1 MYATIT
7 RQAYF
12 TMFEIEAH
20 KAIADHHATIDKV
33 AEIYLNYLSEQF
45 GDSIDVT
52 RFSVG
57 MALYSSFVSYTIL
70 LLCVLVWKLVGHV
83 TISTIQGWRKS
94 FIPRYFKILEAGG
107 SRKPEKLLKDS
118 GIDISN
124 EGFWQQGFE
133 LVENKIKEFN
143 NLCIVILVT

>member
-1 MYATIT
+1 
-7 RQAYF
+7 
-12 TMFEIEAH
+12 
-20 KAIADHHATIDKV
+20 
-33 AEIYLNYLSEQF
+33 
-45 GDSIDVT
+45 
-52 RFSVG
+52 VG

-70 LLCVLVWKLVGHV
+70 LLCVLVWKLIGHV

-94 FIPRYFKILEAGG
+94 FIPTYFKILEAGG

-124 EGFWQQGFE
+124 EEFWQQGFE

-143 NLCIVILVT
+143 NLCIVILVTYLW